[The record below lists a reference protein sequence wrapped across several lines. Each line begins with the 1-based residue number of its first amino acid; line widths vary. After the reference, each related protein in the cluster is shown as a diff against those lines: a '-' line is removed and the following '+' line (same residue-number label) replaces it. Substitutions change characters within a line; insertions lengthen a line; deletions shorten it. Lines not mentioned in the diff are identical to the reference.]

1 MASNSSIVTLKAI
14 MPTVSKFDLRSVTAE
29 VQKELENEA
38 KYLEKQFKKTTRTW
52 KHKPRFESI
61 TAVTGQ
67 SMELLVGTEDVIY
80 GWVNNGTKKH
90 PITPR
95 NKSGLL
101 RFRKDGYK
109 PKTRVGVVNSFAG
122 RKAKPP
128 LYSFKQVTHPGIK
141 PRNFAA
147 NIARQREKTFVRK
160 INNAVKRGIR
170 LSGHGM

>member
-67 SMELLVGTEDVIY
+67 SMELLVGTDDVIY

-147 NIARQREKTFVRK
+147 NYCQTTRK
-160 INNAVKRGIR
+160 NICPQDKQCR
-170 LSGHGM
+170 

>member
-67 SMELLVGTEDVIY
+67 SMELLVGTDDVIY

-95 NKSGLL
+95 NKRSAFSLPLRKETGQTFLL
-101 RFRKDGYK
+101 WK
-109 PKTRVGVVNSFAG
+109 PILSTCRIHRGCKSCRIQI
-122 RKAKPP
+122 
-128 LYSFKQVTHPGIK
+128 Y
-141 PRNFAA
+141 
-147 NIARQREKTFVRK
+147 RQC
-160 INNAVKRGIR
+160 
-170 LSGHGM
+170 HCP